1 MVFTIVSVDAR
12 RTHIRGSG
20 EIYRA
25 ASEGLG
31 PRWRAASE
39 GTATG
44 RRYWLKRDLDRFLGR
59 TSAEVPKRTVAYCR
73 VSSQAQRPDLKN
85 QRRIV
90 EEVCVAKGIANVEFI
105 EEIGGGLNFKRPKFL
120 ALVDP
125 VISAEISRL
134 ILAHKDRLARFG
146 VELIE
151 HLCAVHG
158 TTLLILNTDIFSPE
172 QEMVQDLLA
181 IVHCF
186 EKRLYGL
193 RNYHKALKK
202 ALSDATR
209 PQNPAEPNA

>member
-1 MVFTIVSVDAR
+1 MFTIVSVDAR

-20 EIYRA
+20 EIHRA

-146 VELIE
+146 FDLLK
-151 HLCAVHG
+151 HLCSKRG
-158 TTLLILNTDIFSPE
+158 CQLLVLNTEQVSPE
-172 QEMVQDLLA
+172 QELVQDLMA
-181 IVHCF
+181 ITHCF
-186 EKRLYGL
+186 SSRLYGL
-193 RNYHKALKK
+193 RNYRKALKD
-202 ALSDATR
+202 ALK
-209 PQNPAEPNA
+209 